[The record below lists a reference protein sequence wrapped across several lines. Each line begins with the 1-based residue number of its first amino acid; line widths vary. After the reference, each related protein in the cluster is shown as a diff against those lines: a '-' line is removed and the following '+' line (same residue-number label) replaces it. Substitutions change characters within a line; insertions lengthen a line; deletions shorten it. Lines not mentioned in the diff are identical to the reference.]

1 MEDIYRSHPKAFLRT
16 STPESISILN
26 SFYERRSSSFIRS
39 LSPYWSLLSG
49 EGIWTT
55 LLALVAL
62 ALGLYHLGTP
72 SLWFDELLSVSR
84 ASQSL
89 PTLWR
94 IITTS
99 QPNMMLYYLL
109 LHGWLRLTALVGLPP
124 GEAIVRLP
132 STCCAALAVALVYLL
147 ARRFFSRFLACCA
160 ALLYLV
166 SNLQLFYA
174 QDARAYGLQLL
185 FLTLGWYALL
195 TALQRPAR
203 WRRWLP
209 CYVLAMT
216 LAVYVHFFSLL
227 ILGAQGVA
235 LLGLLV
241 LPTPWRTPTR
251 RLLRPLVL
259 SLMAITLLVTPMLI
273 LSRVGA
279 QTEWIPIPGP
289 RDLLHLFQTFADHGR
304 VYLALLTALSLLG
317 LGIGAASL
325 SERGQ
330 TWLLRLTLLLRSSSE
345 ERTAQARQQV
355 QDDQQLAAFG
365 FVLLCWLLIPTLLS
379 YAITQV
385 SIHLFLDRYLVSVL
399 AAFFLLAVMG
409 LSTLPWRLPRTALAL
424 LLLALALYHMP
435 YYYAHAEQE
444 SWRPAALWVAAHY
457 QEGDGLVCY
466 DNGQGCELA
475 FEYYFSLTPTLA
487 HFDSDSPGA
496 FHWVEYDLLP
506 YNVARVTLG
515 TEKASQATDPSAL
528 ATYAAHHA
536 RLFYVTAR
544 LPNAAAVQRAQASV
558 AWLSSHYHLLASFAT
573 STAHVYLFE
582 TAS

>member
-1 MEDIYRSHPKAFLRT
+1 MEDTCFSHPKSFSRT
-16 STPESISILN
+16 STTESIAIANPSDKRTGYSLI
-26 SFYERRSSSFIRS
+26 ES
-39 LSPYWSLLSG
+39 LSLYRPLLRG
-49 EGIWTT
+49 EGARVT

-84 ASQSL
+84 ASQPL
-89 PTLWR
+89 PTLWH

-109 LHGWLRLTALVGLPP
+109 LHVWLRLTALIGFLPT
-124 GEAIVRLP
+124 EAIVRLP
-132 STCCAALAVALVYLL
+132 SACCAAVAVALVYLL
-147 ARRFFSRFLACCA
+147 ARRFFSPFLACCA

-185 FLTLGWYALL
+185 LLTLGWYALL
-195 TALQRPAR
+195 TTLQRPER
-203 WRRWLP
+203 WRRWLL
-209 CYVLAMT
+209 CYVVAMT
-216 LAVYVHFFSLL
+216 LAVYTHFFSLL
-227 ILGAQGVA
+227 ILCAQGIA

-251 RLLRPLVL
+251 HLLGPLAL
-259 SLMAITLLVTPMLI
+259 SLATITLLVTPMLI

-304 VYLALLTALSLLG
+304 VYLALLITLSLLG
-317 LGIGAASL
+317 LGIGVTSL
-325 SERGQ
+325 SGRGQ
-330 TWLLRLTLLLRSSSE
+330 ALLLRLALLFRSGSGQ
-345 ERTAQARQQV
+345 RAAQARQQV

-365 FVLLCWLLIPTLLS
+365 FVLLCWLLIPTVLS

-399 AAFFLLAVMG
+399 AAFFLLAVVG
-409 LSTLPWRLPRTALAL
+409 LSMLPWRLLRTALAL

-466 DNGQGCELA
+466 DNGQGCTLA

-496 FHWVEYDLLP
+496 FHWVDYDLLP

-515 TEKASQATDPSAL
+515 TDKASQATDPSAL
-528 ATYAAHHA
+528 AAYARHHA

-558 AWLSSHYHLLASFAT
+558 AWLSTHYHLLASFAT

>member
-1 MEDIYRSHPKAFLRT
+1 
-16 STPESISILN
+16 
-26 SFYERRSSSFIRS
+26 
-39 LSPYWSLLSG
+39 
-49 EGIWTT
+49 
-55 LLALVAL
+55 
-62 ALGLYHLGTP
+62 
-72 SLWFDELLSVSR
+72 
-84 ASQSL
+84 
-89 PTLWR
+89 
-94 IITTS
+94 
-99 QPNMMLYYLL
+99 
-109 LHGWLRLTALVGLPP
+109 
-124 GEAIVRLP
+124 
-132 STCCAALAVALVYLL
+132 
-147 ARRFFSRFLACCA
+147 
-160 ALLYLV
+160 
-166 SNLQLFYA
+166 
-174 QDARAYGLQLL
+174 
-185 FLTLGWYALL
+185 
-195 TALQRPAR
+195 
-203 WRRWLP
+203 
-209 CYVLAMT
+209 
-216 LAVYVHFFSLL
+216 
-227 ILGAQGVA
+227 
-235 LLGLLV
+235 
-241 LPTPWRTPTR
+241 
-251 RLLRPLVL
+251 
-259 SLMAITLLVTPMLI
+259 MAITLLVTPMLI

-317 LGIGAASL
+317 LGIGVASL

-330 TWLLRLTLLLRSSSE
+330 RLLLRLMLLLRRSSSE
-345 ERTAQARQQV
+345 ERIARARQQV

-399 AAFFLLAVMG
+399 AAFFLLAVVG

-444 SWRPAALWVAAHY
+444 SWRPAAFWVAAHY

-466 DNGQGCELA
+466 DNGQGCALA

-496 FHWVEYDLLP
+496 FHWVDYDLLP

-528 ATYAAHHA
+528 AAYARHHA
-536 RLFYVTAR
+536 RLFYVVAR

-558 AWLSSHYHLLASFAT
+558 AWLSAHYRLLASFAT

-582 TAS
+582 TTS